1 MTLVI
6 FHRSIRRPM
15 KTLTCTTKL
24 VSLSNMYS
32 STTRDWKTPN
42 MMERT
47 DKPSRDCLLFQNWM
61 SEGETEL
68 SSSVLRAVFECRY
81 TSGELTILKGKKL
94 KDAVHNG
101 DNNSE
106 TQQVGV
112 GFQKGHLFNKN
123 KISLLK
129 IYLDTWNHRIY
140 LAAAITKRQEYCLH
154 ASLSRYL
161 EWLITI
167 VQHHSVL
174 NVQVRATKG
183 KKTN

>member
-1 MTLVI
+1 
-6 FHRSIRRPM
+6 M

-61 SEGETEL
+61 SEGETEF

-81 TSGELTILKGKKL
+81 TTGELTILKGKKL

-112 GFQKGHLFNKN
+112 GFQKGHLFNK
-123 KISLLK
+123 KLEITQ
-129 IYLDTWNHRIY
+129 DTFRHYI
-140 LAAAITKRQEYCLH
+140 H
-154 ASLSRYL
+154 
-161 EWLITI
+161 
-167 VQHHSVL
+167 
-174 NVQVRATKG
+174 
-183 KKTN
+183 